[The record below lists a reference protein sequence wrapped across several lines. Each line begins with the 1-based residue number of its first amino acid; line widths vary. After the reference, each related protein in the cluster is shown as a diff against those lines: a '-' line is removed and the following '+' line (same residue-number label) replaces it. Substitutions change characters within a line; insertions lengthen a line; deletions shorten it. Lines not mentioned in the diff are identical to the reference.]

1 MSPSNREMSAAA
13 QDTPDLSSGGRLVAT
28 DGRALTLRG
37 ISIRAEA
44 RGGLARAELRQ
55 RFVNSY
61 AEPLRVTY
69 LVPLPQ
75 DAALAGYA
83 FRIGERRIVGEVDR
97 IATARDRFE
106 AALVEGRTAGLVE
119 QERPNLFTLELGNVP
134 PETEVIAELTIDQ
147 PLGWLDEGMW
157 EWRFPTV
164 VAPRYLGAEGRVS
177 NAERVIVDMDAG
189 EPAIESDVAFVI
201 LDALTDGGSPA
212 SPSHLLDT
220 APGPQGVEARL
231 RGAPD
236 RDVVVRWPAAGAMP
250 GLALDAARPAGD
262 RRHAGAAYGLLTITP
277 PRPGSR
283 TPAASRDLIVLIDA
297 SGSMAGAPLAQAS
310 AVAGALVESLTD
322 RDHLEL
328 IAFAAQPRRW
338 RKHAARATES
348 IRREAIEW
356 LGKVE
361 AGGGTEMRNAVAEA
375 LRPLR
380 QDAQRQVVLITDGL
394 IGFESEIVATLARD
408 LPLGSRLHAVGVGS
422 SVNRELTAPAAR
434 AGRGVEVVIG
444 LEEPVGPSV
453 ARLLARM
460 LEPVLT
466 EIKVSGSALLD
477 HTPGAIPDVYAGA
490 PLRLAL
496 KLRPEGG
503 DLQVHGITQTG
514 SWDRTLGVGA
524 VAAGEGNAAVI
535 ALYGREAVEDLELAR
550 AAGLP
555 ESDKDVEQIGL
566 DFQIATRMTS
576 WVAVNEEPIVDPTQ
590 PTRRERIPHA
600 LPYGTSVEGLGLRA
614 PGLKLRQK
622 MGGGMI
628 KVGSSGEKV
637 SRFGDVP
644 RVLSLSTTLG
654 ASVSGPRVSPP
665 ARAGRRLRGRLV
677 RRSGLELTFEIEVDA
692 DLDWAPR
699 DVKVFWAGPV
709 AVPAQ
714 VIEKGTTAH
723 GRVTA
728 GLVVRLCVRL
738 AGDGPEQMPERLAMR
753 TGTHLVTVTVVGA

>member
-1 MSPSNREMSAAA
+1 MSPRNRQTSAATLDA
-13 QDTPDLSSGGRLVAT
+13 PYVNSGGRLVAT
-28 DGRALTLRG
+28 DGRALTLRSV
-37 ISIRAEA
+37 SIRTEA
-44 RGGLARAELRQ
+44 RGGLARVELRQ

-83 FRIGERRIVGEVDR
+83 FRIGARLVVGEVDR
-97 IATARDRFE
+97 NAAARERFE
-106 AALVEGRTAGLVE
+106 TALVEGRTAGLVE
-119 QERPNLFTLELGNVP
+119 AERANLFTLELGNVP
-134 PETEVIAELTIDQ
+134 PQTEVVAELTIDQ

-177 NAERVIVDMDAG
+177 DAGRIIVDVND
-189 EPAIESDVAFVI
+189 EPAIETDVALVI
-201 LDALTDGGSPA
+201 RDALTDGGSA
-212 SPSHLLDT
+212 VSPSHQLET
-220 APGPQGVEARL
+220 AAGAQGLEARL

-236 RDVVVRWPAAGAMP
+236 RDVVVRWPAAGATP
-250 GLALDAARPAGD
+250 GLALDAARPASD
-262 RRHAGAAYGLLTITP
+262 RRHADAAYGLLTITP
-277 PRPGSR
+277 PRPESR
-283 TPAASRDLIVLIDA
+283 TPAPPRDLIVLIDA
-297 SGSMAGAPLAQAS
+297 SGSMSGAPLAQAR

-322 RDHLEL
+322 TDHLEL
-328 IAFAAQPRRW
+328 IAFATQPRRW

-348 IRREAIEW
+348 MRREAIKW
-356 LGKVE
+356 LAKVK
-361 AGGGTEMRNAVAEA
+361 ADGGTEMRNAVAEA

-380 QDAQRQVVLITDGL
+380 SDAQRQVVLITDGL

-422 SVNRELTAPAAR
+422 SVNRALTAPAAR
-434 AGRGVEVVIG
+434 AGRGTEVVIG
-444 LEEPVGPSV
+444 LDEPVGPSV

-466 EIKVSGSALLD
+466 EIKVSGSVLLD
-477 HTPGAIPDVYAGA
+477 HSPGAIPDVYAGA

-503 DLQVHGITQTG
+503 DLQVHGVTQTG
-514 SWDRTLGVGA
+514 SWDRMLSVDA
-524 VAAGEGNAAVI
+524 IDAGEGNAAVI

-566 DFQIATRMTS
+566 DFQIATRLTS
-576 WVAVNEEPIVDPTQ
+576 WVAVSEEPAVDPTQ
-590 PTRRERIPHA
+590 PTRCERIPHA
-600 LPYGTSVEGLGLRA
+600 LPYGTSIEGLGLRA
-614 PGLKLRQK
+614 SGLMLRQK
-622 MGGGMI
+622 MGGGI
-628 KVGSSGEKV
+628 VAVGSSGEQA
-637 SRFGDVP
+637 SRCGDVP
-644 RVLSLSTTLG
+644 RALRLSTTLG
-654 ASVSGPRVSPP
+654 ASFSGPSFSPP
-665 ARAGRRLRGRLV
+665 ARADRRLSGRLV

-699 DVKVFWAGPV
+699 DVKVCWAGPV
-709 AVPAQ
+709 AVPAH
-714 VIEKGTTAH
+714 VIEKGTTAR

-738 AGDGPEQMPERLAMR
+738 AVDGPDQMPERMAMR
-753 TGTHLVTVTVVGA
+753 TGARLVMVTVAGA

>member
-1 MSPSNREMSAAA
+1 MSPRNRQTSAAA
-13 QDTPDLSSGGRLVAT
+13 QDAPYVSSGGRLVAT
-28 DGRALTLRG
+28 DGRALTLR
-37 ISIRAEA
+37 SLAIRAEA

-55 RFVNSY
+55 RFVNSH

-97 IATARDRFE
+97 IAAARERFE
-106 AALVEGRTAGLVE
+106 AALIEGHTAGLVE
-119 QERPNLFTLELGNVP
+119 QERANLFTLELGNVP
-134 PETEVIAELTIDQ
+134 PQTEVVAELTIDQ

-164 VAPRYLGAEGRVS
+164 VAPRYLGAEGRLS
-177 NAERVIVDMDAG
+177 EPGRVIVDVNAG
-189 EPAIESDVAFVI
+189 QPAIETDVALVI
-201 LDALTDGGSPA
+201 RDALTGGSPA
-212 SPSHLLDT
+212 SPSHQLET
-220 APGPQGVEARL
+220 AAGARGVEARL

-236 RDVVVRWPAAGAMP
+236 RDVVVRWPAAGSTP
-250 GLALDAARPAGD
+250 GLALDAARPASD

-277 PRPGSR
+277 PRPESR
-283 TPAASRDLIVLIDA
+283 TSAAPRDLIVLIDA
-297 SGSMAGAPLAQAS
+297 SGSMSGAPLAQAR

-322 RDHLEL
+322 TDHLEL
-328 IAFAAQPRRW
+328 IAFATQPQRW
-338 RKHAARATES
+338 KKHAARATES

-356 LGKVE
+356 LAKVK
-361 AGGGTEMRNAVAEA
+361 ADGGTEMRDAVAEA

-394 IGFESEIVATLARD
+394 IGFESEIVATLAHD
-408 LPLGSRLHAVGVGS
+408 LPFGSRLHAVGVGS
-422 SVNRELTAPAAR
+422 SVNRALTAPAAR
-434 AGRGVEVVIG
+434 AGRGTEVVIG
-444 LEEPVGPSV
+444 LDEPVGPSV

-477 HTPGAIPDVYAGA
+477 HSPGAIPDVYAGA

-503 DLQVHGITQTG
+503 DLQVHGVTQTG
-514 SWDRTLGVGA
+514 SWGRTLSVGA
-524 VAAGEGNAAVI
+524 VAAGEGNGAVI
-535 ALYGREAVEDLELAR
+535 ALYGREAVEDLELAH

-566 DFQIATRMTS
+566 DFQIATRLTS
-576 WVAVNEEPIVDPTQ
+576 WVAVSEEPVVDPTQ

-600 LPYGTSVEGLGLRA
+600 LPYGTSIEGLGLRA
-614 PGLKLRQK
+614 PGLMLRQK
-622 MGGGMI
+622 MVGGRVTVASFGD
-628 KVGSSGEKV
+628 EV
-637 SRFGDVP
+637 SRLGDVP
-644 RVLSLSTTLG
+644 RGLRLSTTLG
-654 ASVSGPRVSPP
+654 ASFGGPSLSAPSRP
-665 ARAGRRLRGRLV
+665 GRRLRGRLV
-677 RRSGLELTFEIEVDA
+677 RRRGLDLTFEIKADA

-699 DVKVFWAGPV
+699 DVKVFWPKGV

-714 VIEKGTTAH
+714 VIEKGTTAR

-738 AGDGPEQMPERLAMR
+738 AVDGPQEMPERMAMR
-753 TGTHLVTVTVVGA
+753 TGTHLITVTVAGA